1 MLTCPLQEK
10 ASSIQKNLIMLFAA
24 GVISLRKEVNPYS
37 CVLGYLLSILQLRPP
52 VPAPEIF
59 LDRLW
64 TWSLEC
70 ADNDLQRRSVWH
82 MIASIVNKQAE
93 GQDRKSTIT
102 DADVDSLLS
111 HRRDKILGQQA
122 GPFLDGERN

>member
-1 MLTCPLQEK
+1 
-10 ASSIQKNLIMLFAA
+10 
-24 GVISLRKEVNPYS
+24 
-37 CVLGYLLSILQLRPP
+37 
-52 VPAPEIF
+52 
-59 LDRLW
+59 
-64 TWSLEC
+64 
-70 ADNDLQRRSVWH
+70 

-93 GQDRKSTIT
+93 GQDRKPTIT